1 MIQLLL
7 ICALIFFTL
16 LWYFDSFDAQILLDF
31 MFYLLKAAGGL
42 IGQLGQYSFDLNY
55 IGQVATRFVIFSC
68 FSKSIAIDSTK
79 LQCYV
84 SNTIAGF
91 QPNLSTVISLLEF
104 YRKFK

>member
-55 IGQVATRFVIFSC
+55 IGQVATRFLFFYLLFWIVL
-68 FSKSIAIDSTK
+68 KKNEK
-79 LQCYV
+79 LQCI
-84 SNTIAGF
+84 SHEIA
-91 QPNLSTVISLLEF
+91 QIYQNW
-104 YRKFK
+104 